1 MANEGHGAH
10 RLAITSIRTDG
21 GTQPRAELV
30 ESAID
35 EYAEALASGATFP
48 PVIVFYDG
56 AAHWLADGFHRVCA
70 HQRAGLADVL
80 ADVRQGTQRDA
91 VLFSAGA
98 NSGHG
103 LRRSNADKRRAVET
117 LLRDEEWGAKS
128 DNWIANQC
136 RVSHPFVGKVRAQLV
151 TVTSCDPQP
160 GRLGQDGK
168 SRRTSSDKR
177 SEAQRKRSAPQ
188 PAEEAEPV
196 SQPDSRVSK
205 DPDVAA
211 LDEKILAAFNGQGGE
226 SPKAAARI
234 AGVSAGRVQQALV
247 RAGLRG
253 NQGKDPLE
261 PLRAKAIATVS
272 TWEFL
277 IEDEHEGQPW
287 RTATTAQRASTADAF
302 RALANAA
309 IKMAR
314 EIEK

>member
-30 ESAID
+30 ESVVD
-35 EYAEALASGATFP
+35 EYAEALAGGATFP
-48 PVIVFYDG
+48 PVVVFYDG

-70 HQRAGLADVL
+70 HQRAEVADVL

-91 VLFSAGA
+91 VLFSVGA

-103 LRRSNADKRRAVET
+103 LRRTNADKRRAVET

-128 DNWIANQC
+128 NRWIAERC
-136 RVSHPFVGKVRAQLV
+136 CVTDKTVARVRAELESTAEV
-151 TVTSCDPQP
+151 PRLE
-160 GRLGQDGK
+160 GRTGQDGK
-168 SRRTSSDKR
+168 TRALPAKKR
-177 SEAQRKRSAPQ
+177 APQ
-188 PAEEAEPV
+188 PAEETELV
-196 SQPDSRVSK
+196 SQSGVRVSK
-205 DPDVAA
+205 DPEVAA
-211 LDEKILAAFNGQGGE
+211 LDEEILAAFNGRGGE
-226 SPKAAARI
+226 SPKAAAAI

-261 PLRAKAIATVS
+261 PLREKAIATVS

-277 IEDEHEGQPW
+277 LEDEYEGQPW
-287 RTATTAQRASTADAF
+287 RTATAAQRASAADAF
-302 RALANAA
+302 RALAKAA
-309 IKMAR
+309 IKMAK